1 MKKLRIAVTTVVVAA
16 VAVAGTVV
24 WQAKKDDGKA
34 TVVAMFADASPLI
47 PGNTVNLRGM
57 RIGTITGIGLDH
69 GQARVE
75 MSVDRGVLPL
85 HQDAHATV
93 RPVSLLGERYVELD
107 PGTAAAPELPAGQPI
122 AVDHTSA
129 SVDLDQILNSL
140 DDPTSTALA
149 ALVTT
154 LGEGSAG
161 RSGDVAA
168 ALKALEPAMTQTGEL
183 SRILQEQNGV
193 LTELLDRVQPVAG
206 ALAAN
211 SGNNLDQLVESFSRT
226 LATISSNREALQ
238 NTLTELP
245 GFLAN
250 ARRAVQQLAGVA
262 QQATP
267 MLADVRPT
275 TDNLAKIS
283 QELKT
288 FADTADPA
296 LAAAR
301 PVLDHAKALLDQAAP
316 LVKALRPQ
324 LADLRTASVASIPLG
339 RELADNMDG
348 LLATITGWG
357 LACTG
362 YDSVAH
368 YFRGMLVATPK
379 PLLQTVQAEVLGSPG
394 SGKSAP
400 KPQANPVPAVP
411 DPGNATGLTAD
422 QEKSLIG
429 QLLGGGR

>member
-1 MKKLRIAVTTVVVAA
+1 MKKLRIAVTVVVVAA
-16 VAVAGTVV
+16 VATAGVLV
-24 WQAKKDDGKA
+24 WQGKKDDGKA
-34 TVVAMFADASPLI
+34 TVVALFADASPLI

-57 RIGTITGIGLDH
+57 QIGTITGIALDH

-75 MSVDRGVLPL
+75 MAVDRGVLPL
-85 HQDAHATV
+85 HQDARATV

-107 PGTAAAPELPAGQPI
+107 PGTAAAPELPAGEAI

-129 SVDLDQILNSL
+129 SVDLDQVLNSL

-154 LGEGSAG
+154 LGEGTGGRAG
-161 RSGDVAA
+161 DIDA
-168 ALKALEPAMTQTGEL
+168 ALKALQPAMTQTGEL

-193 LTELLDRVQPVAG
+193 LTQLLDRVQPVAG

-211 SGNNLDQLVESFSRT
+211 GGKNLDQLVESFSRT
-226 LATISSNREALQ
+226 LTTISSNREALQ
-238 NTLTELP
+238 ATLTELP
-245 GFLAN
+245 GFLSN

-275 TDNLAKIS
+275 TDNLTQIS
-283 QELKT
+283 QELKS

-301 PVLDHAKALLDQAAP
+301 PVLDHAKTLLDQAAP
-316 LVKALRPQ
+316 LVKALQPQ
-324 LADLRTASVASIPLG
+324 LADLHKASVASIPLG
-339 RELADNMDG
+339 RDLADNMDG

-362 YDSVAH
+362 YDSVSH

-379 PLLQTVQAEVLGSPG
+379 PLLQTVQAEALGSPG
-394 SGKSAP
+394 GGKSAP
-400 KPQANPVPAVP
+400 EQAPAVP
-411 DPGNATGLTAD
+411 DPGNATGLTVD

-429 QLLGGGR
+429 QLLGGGS